1 MIVLEVLGCIVI
13 LGFMAFF
20 AFMGAHVSEE
30 QRQGRNIPLPWEKK
44 EEDDE

>member
-1 MIVLEVLGCIVI
+1 MIVLEILGGIVV

-20 AFMGAHVSEE
+20 AFMGAHVVEE
-30 QRQGRNIPLPWEKK
+30 QKQGRKIRLPWEKK